1 MSENKTKKKRG
12 PSPRPEDQQR
22 KHRISI
28 FLTDSEYQLVKHKA
42 GDYKLPDYVRTSAVG
57 GAFAPKPATIPKLNL
72 EAWKKLGRTTNNLNQ
87 LVRLLHIQ
95 NHEDV
100 AIDVTA
106 VSQLLADFRSAIV
119 GGEA

>member
-1 MSENKTKKKRG
+1 MSENKNKKKRG
-12 PSPRPEDQQR
+12 PTPRPEDQQR

-28 FLTDSEYQLVKHKA
+28 FLTDSEYQLVKQKA
-42 GDYKLPDYVRTSAVG
+42 GDYKLPDYVRTIAVG

-87 LVRLLHIQ
+87 LVRLLHVQ
-95 NHEDV
+95 SHNEV
-100 AIDVTA
+100 AVDVTA
-106 VSQLLADFRSAIV
+106 VSQLMADFRSVIV